1 MEPAFIYFNELEFEK
16 LELKKKLF
24 QQKKITLIPE

>member
-1 MEPAFIYFNELEFEK
+1 MVEKIKDMK

-24 QQKKITLIPE
+24 QSINLYFPKKTEK